1 MSVEI
6 VGIIALAVGLI
17 GLVRDPSFIVTA
29 FFCATLF
36 GSAAAFILDSLG
48 GLSIS
53 PAHFLLGFVAI
64 RLFIDREI
72 SRRII
77 RGIAPGRP
85 GFFLLLAVLY
95 GIASAY
101 FMPRIFA
108 GQTWVFPV
116 RITLNTIKL
125 PLQPIMANLTQSIY
139 FVADFFSFALICG
152 YGTTP
157 SANKV
162 IGNAALAC
170 IALNLIFVVLD
181 IVTYSTG
188 TSELLSFIR
197 NANYALM
204 SEAEMFGFKRIV
216 GSFVEASSFAAAT
229 LGYFAFTF
237 RLWLLGVRPAL
248 TASLSAASL
257 LALLFSTSATGY
269 VGLCGFLAV
278 SYIQTGVRAMRR
290 PITPQM
296 LTFMVGGLFVAV
308 LVPVAIA
315 LNADTSRY
323 VGDLLDTML
332 LNKMSTASGMERAA
346 WNQQAIE
353 NFMDTFGFGAGL
365 GSLRASSFPLAVLAS
380 FGLVGTVLFS
390 LFFIDLL
397 FSRSPQSDELTIFEA
412 NRQAAKST
420 CIAWLITSTVS
431 GALTDLGASFFA
443 FAALACVQ
451 RSLNAKYVT
460 VSESAQQKRP
470 VSLVRA
476 DLARVLRLRG
486 RFERG

>member
-6 VGIIALAVGLI
+6 VGMIALAIGLI

-29 FFCATLF
+29 FFCATVF
-36 GSAAAFILDSLG
+36 GSAAAFILESLG
-48 GLSIS
+48 GLNIS
-53 PAHFLLGFVAI
+53 PSHFLLGFVAV
-64 RLFIDREI
+64 RLFMDREI

-85 GFFLLLAVLY
+85 AFWLLLVVMYGVL
-95 GIASAY
+95 SAY

-125 PLQPIMANLTQSIY
+125 PLEPIMANLTQSVY
-139 FVADFFSFALICG
+139 FISDFFAFALLYG
-152 YGTTP
+152 YGGSP

-162 IGNAALAC
+162 MGNAALAC
-170 IALNLIFVVLD
+170 IVLNLVFVVLD
-181 IVTYSTG
+181 LATYATG

-237 RLWLLGVRPAL
+237 RLWLLGVRPTL
-248 TASLSAASL
+248 TMWLSALSL
-257 LALLFSTSATGY
+257 VALLFSTSATGY

-278 SYIQTGVRAMRR
+278 SYIQTGVRAMQR

-296 LTFMVGGLFVAV
+296 LTFMVGGLFVAL

-315 LNADTSRY
+315 LNADASRY
-323 VGDLLDTML
+323 VQDLLDTML
-332 LNKMSTASGMERAA
+332 LNKMSTDSGMERAA

-353 NFMDTFGFGAGL
+353 NFLDTYGFGAGL
-365 GSLRASSFPLAVLAS
+365 GSLRASSFPIAVLAS
-380 FGLVGTVLFS
+380 FGLVGTALFGW
-390 LFFIDLL
+390 FFINLL
-397 FSRSPQSDELTIFEA
+397 FSRSHQSSELTIFEA

-431 GALTDLGASFFA
+431 GALTDLGASFYA

-451 RSLNAKYVT
+451 PFQIAKQV
-460 VSESAQQKRP
+460 AIPDPQGQRRP
-470 VSLVRA
+470 VSLLGA
-476 DLARVLRLRG
+476 NLARVLRLRNA
-486 RFERG
+486 